1 MPGWYTALQ
10 TYQLVVF
17 HKLRVLTAF
26 PTCLVL
32 WDANPN
38 SSNLFPILAK
48 YPSVLVTIIVVYK
61 GNLGIIEERSFK
73 DKYILAII
81 EN

>member
-10 TYQLVVF
+10 MHQLVVF
-17 HKLRVLTAF
+17 RKLRVFTAF

-38 SSNLFPILAK
+38 GGNLFPILAK
-48 YPSVLVTIIVVYK
+48 YPSVLVTIIVIFE
-61 GNLGIIEERSFK
+61 GNLGIIEEGYSK
-73 DKYILAII
+73 
-81 EN
+81 N